1 MDNKKN
7 AELIL
12 QHVGGKENVV
22 SLAHCST
29 RLRFVLKDS
38 KKADSEKLKTV
49 DQVLGVVDSLQY
61 QVIIGNNVSN
71 VYAELMNML
80 DDKHSIGQVADDIP
94 TKQKMTL
101 KMIGS
106 ILMDYLAACF
116 TPLVPALAGA
126 GMVKAVVTLLA
137 AVGVIKAGTPIY
149 LFFFQAGNAVVN
161 LLPVFVAF
169 NAAKR
174 LNINPLVAAGLVG
187 TLLYPNLTNM
197 VAGGMTIFGMTIP
210 SVSYSGQVLPA
221 MLIIPL
227 LAVLDKILNRYI
239 PKQISKFTVP
249 MLCYFILLPVLWL
262 FIGPIGYW
270 LGNIICS
277 ALIWVHTTFGV
288 VGTVILSI
296 ALPFIIS
303 TGMHGPLLTYLI
315 TSMSTIGYEAFYACA
330 SLAHNI
336 SESGASF
343 AVALKTK
350 DENLKTAAVSGG
362 VSALFGI
369 TEPALYGVTL
379 LHKTVL
385 AGVMV
390 GAAVSGLFLAM
401 MSVRCFV
408 IAPVGIAGLP
418 IWADVNNPMNIVYA
432 AVGMVIA
439 WGVSFVSTLVMYK
452 DGK

>member
-1 MDNKKN
+1 
-7 AELIL
+7 
-12 QHVGGKENVV
+12 
-22 SLAHCST
+22 
-29 RLRFVLKDS
+29 
-38 KKADSEKLKTV
+38 
-49 DQVLGVVDSLQY
+49 
-61 QVIIGNNVSN
+61 
-71 VYAELMNML
+71 
-80 DDKHSIGQVADDIP
+80 
-94 TKQKMTL
+94 
-101 KMIGS
+101 
-106 ILMDYLAACF
+106 
-116 TPLVPALAGA
+116 
-126 GMVKAVVTLLA
+126 
-137 AVGVIKAGTPIY
+137 
-149 LFFFQAGNAVVN
+149 
-161 LLPVFVAF
+161 
-169 NAAKR
+169 
-174 LNINPLVAAGLVG
+174 
-187 TLLYPNLTNM
+187 
-197 VAGGMTIFGMTIP
+197 
-210 SVSYSGQVLPA
+210 
-221 MLIIPL
+221 
-227 LAVLDKILNRYI
+227 
-239 PKQISKFTVP
+239 